1 MASESAATRSP
12 IWILRWP
19 NFVVVWANDHALQWW
34 CLTESADET
43 GGGVAQESQESQE
56 TDHPAVDRPG
66 DAALPPR
73 PDGRSPLAWPAPVSN
88 WLRSLV
94 TTYQDVPQPV
104 TPGRLTCPVATA
116 MGWKLM
122 PCTVALMGV
131 DHAVPPLWVI
141 EGVAGPNRTEVATWA
156 QVPNTPTPA
165 APSPTWWEA
174 QGDSFPWAAAASPAF
189 PGVDRAAPLPPLP
202 PPEIT
207 ASKITASKITASKIT
222 PPGISGVEISTPEIT
237 TPEIATPEIATPEI
251 ATPEITTPEI
261 SPPNIAARKPAHPE
275 TTLAEPSQEASAQ
288 PGSPLDRTWSQL
300 PSSAAARPT
309 YAVPAVSLTTAHREY
324 LSPPGSAPSPPSVAE
339 PRGPAPHAPPLSQP
353 DAALL
358 PWSSLGDILMQ
369 LTASD
374 DVNVDISAAL
384 AQLGAN
390 LLVNRLSVFR
400 YHQHPVSEAPLASY
414 RWEWCSTAV
423 EPQLNNLEL
432 QNVTL
437 QQFPPQ
443 WHERLH
449 QGQWAMYGCQF
460 GGDSALGEMASEDEP
475 WLASADTLHLSP
487 DWLLRVQQVCWAIAV
502 PIPIGGQ
509 LWGFLMAGRDQT
521 QPPWQDTERVMLQT
535 VACGLGNA
543 IARHQ
548 SQVTLRSFNEQI
560 ESVIQQRTFKFR
572 AAIQQLQQEIRDRQ
586 RAEDQLRYTTFHDAL
601 TGLPNRMSLIHTLN
615 QVIAEV
621 QLPMSPEVQDQ
632 RAIALVLIDIDRLEV
647 VNNTMGHAMGD
658 ELLAAIAERLQ
669 RQLPE
674 DYFVARFGGD
684 EFAILAEGVTTMSG
698 AERLATQVQ
707 ALFLQAF
714 PVDDQDVFT
723 SATLGIALSDP
734 DYKRP
739 ESMLRDADIAMR
751 RAKRTGGGN
760 YAIFDRTIHQ
770 HAITDLYLET
780 ELRRAIQ
787 ALGFDPTC
795 SPAQLANC
803 QFFLTYQPVVETQT
817 QIIRGFEALV
827 RWQHPDLGLVSPA
840 QFIPIAEKTG
850 AIVPLGNWILYQA
863 CRQLQQWQ
871 RGQAED
877 PGAIAPLEMAVNL
890 SCRQFAQPDLIAQVE
905 RAIADHHI
913 APETLKLEITEST
926 IMEGSNLA
934 KRALAALQS
943 RGMQL
948 CMDDF
953 GTGYSSLSYLH
964 RLPLNVLKID
974 RAFVM
979 RLGQRGEN
987 TAIIRTIITLAQH
1000 FGLKVVAEGVETMQ
1014 QFKLLKSLGCEFVQ
1028 GYLFSRPLSVAE
1040 ATELLAEQRRNP
1052 QGLWD
1057 KTVQNGS
1064 VHQA

>member
-1 MASESAATRSP
+1 MR
-12 IWILRWP
+12 
-19 NFVVVWANDHALQWW
+19 
-34 CLTESADET
+34 
-43 GGGVAQESQESQE
+43 
-56 TDHPAVDRPG
+56 
-66 DAALPPR
+66 
-73 PDGRSPLAWPAPVSN
+73 
-88 WLRSLV
+88 
-94 TTYQDVPQPV
+94 
-104 TPGRLTCPVATA
+104 
-116 MGWKLM
+116 
-122 PCTVALMGV
+122 
-131 DHAVPPLWVI
+131 
-141 EGVAGPNRTEVATWA
+141 
-156 QVPNTPTPA
+156 
-165 APSPTWWEA
+165 
-174 QGDSFPWAAAASPAF
+174 
-189 PGVDRAAPLPPLP
+189 
-202 PPEIT
+202 
-207 ASKITASKITASKIT
+207 
-222 PPGISGVEISTPEIT
+222 
-237 TPEIATPEIATPEI
+237 
-251 ATPEITTPEI
+251 
-261 SPPNIAARKPAHPE
+261 
-275 TTLAEPSQEASAQ
+275 
-288 PGSPLDRTWSQL
+288 SQL
-300 PSSAAARPT
+300 DASSVPW
-309 YAVPAVSLTTAHREY
+309 YA
-324 LSPPGSAPSPPSVAE
+324 
-339 PRGPAPHAPPLSQP
+339 
-353 DAALL
+353 
-358 PWSSLGDILMQ
+358 LGDILTQ
-369 LTASD
+369 LTASE
-374 DVNVDISAAL
+374 DVNADINAAL
-384 AQLGAN
+384 AQLGSN
-390 LLVNRLSVFR
+390 LLVSRLGAFR
-400 YHQHPVSEAPLASY
+400 YHQHPVSEDPLASY
-414 RWEWCSTAV
+414 RWEWCSATV

-437 QQFPPQ
+437 QQLPPQ

-449 QGQWAMYGCQF
+449 QGQWAQYGCAAV
-460 GGDSALGEMASEDEP
+460 DAALSEDLGEGEAAAASGDMVHP
-475 WLASADTLHLSP
+475 GP
-487 DWLLRVQQVCWAIAV
+487 DWFLRVQQVCWAIAV
-502 PIPIGGQ
+502 PIPIGGR

-521 QPPWQDTERVMLQT
+521 QCPWQGTERVMLQT

-548 SQVTLRSFNEQI
+548 SQVALRSFNEQI

-621 QLPMSPEVQDQ
+621 QLPMAPEVQAQ
-632 RAIALVLIDIDRLEV
+632 RVIALVLIDIDRLEV

-658 ELLAAIAERLQ
+658 ELLAAIADRLQ
-669 RQLPE
+669 RQLPD

-684 EFAILAEGVTTMSG
+684 EFAILAEGVATMPA
-698 AERLATQVQ
+698 AEQLASRVQ

-714 PVDDQDVFT
+714 PVDDQDLFT
-723 SATLGIALSDP
+723 SVTLGIALSDP

-787 ALGFDPTC
+787 ALGMDPTHPD
-795 SPAQLANC
+795 SGAANC

-817 QIIRGFEALV
+817 QVIRGFEALV

-871 RGQAED
+871 AQD
-877 PGAIAPLEMAVNL
+877 PKAIAPLEMAVNL

-905 RAIADHHI
+905 RAIADHQI

-934 KRALAALQS
+934 KRTLAALQS

-964 RLPLNVLKID
+964 RLPLDVLKID
-974 RAFVM
+974 RAFVV

-1000 FGLKVVAEGVETMQ
+1000 FGLKVVAEGVETTQ
-1014 QFKLLKSLGCEFVQ
+1014 QLKLLRSLGCEFVQ
-1028 GYLFSRPLSVAE
+1028 GYLFSRPLSAAE
-1040 ATELLAEQRRNP
+1040 ATELLGQQRRDPNR
-1052 QGLWD
+1052 LWVED
-1057 KTVQNGS
+1057 VRQES
-1064 VHQA
+1064 AHQA